1 MANGA
6 APEKTAEKKQ
16 VYVTPE
22 IIFDEQLEVV
32 AVSCMAPAKANP
44 GACPAGP
51 INS

>member
-1 MANGA
+1 MSDIDKKDTAGEEDYI
-6 APEKTAEKKQ
+6 APAVE
-16 VYVTPE
+16 
-22 IIFDEQLEVV
+22 FDEELEVV